1 MTSGT
6 FNTLPLEIYGMTTN
20 VTTPVLYAL
29 GTVTTLFHLGTPP
42 PPASRQRRR
51 QGGMSAP
58 QSMRRRARVLRL
70 PTKGPQ
76 DTAPLAAAIDRGDID
91 PATIVAIVGK
101 TEGNGCVND
110 FTRGYATL
118 ALKLLLAERLKCQM
132 AEVEARVA
140 IVMSGGTEGGLS
152 PHLLVFCREPATA
165 AAPGA
170 RLAIGVG
177 LTRLFK
183 PEEIG
188 RTAQIAATAEAVAA
202 AMKDAGI
209 ATAADVHFVQIKCP
223 LLTKE
228 RIEEA
233 ERRGAAVATD
243 DTYHSMALSRGAS
256 ALGIALA
263 LNEIDDAPEAAVCR
277 DWSLYSKVA
286 STSAGVELL
295 RNEIVVLGNSS
306 AWAGDLVIDHDV
318 MGDAIDADAARRVLA
333 RLRGETIAVLA
344 KAEASPTGE
353 IRGRRHTMLDDSDIH
368 STRHARAL
376 VGGVLAGVIGDT
388 LLYVSGGAEHQGPP
402 GGGPVA
408 IIGKV

>member
-1 MTSGT
+1 
-6 FNTLPLEIYGMTTN
+6 
-20 VTTPVLYAL
+20 
-29 GTVTTLFHLGTPP
+29 
-42 PPASRQRRR
+42 
-51 QGGMSAP
+51 
-58 QSMRRRARVLRL
+58 
-70 PTKGPQ
+70 
-76 DTAPLAAAIDRGDID
+76 
-91 PATIVAIVGK
+91 
-101 TEGNGCVND
+101 
-110 FTRGYATL
+110 
-118 ALKLLLAERLKCQM
+118 
-132 AEVEARVA
+132 
-140 IVMSGGTEGGLS
+140 
-152 PHLLVFCREPATA
+152 LVFCREPTTA
-165 AAPGA
+165 AASGP
-170 RLAIGVG
+170 RLAIGIS
-177 LTRLFK
+177 LTRPFK

-188 RTAQIAATAEAVAA
+188 RAAQIAATAEAVAA

-209 ATAADVHFVQIKCP
+209 PSAADVHFVQIKCP

-233 ERRGAAVATD
+233 ERRGATVATD

-256 ALGIALA
+256 ALGVALA
-263 LNEIDDAPEAAVCR
+263 LREIKDAPEAAVCH

-295 RNEIVVLGNSS
+295 RNEVVVLCNS
-306 AWAGDLVIDHDV
+306 AQWAGDLAIDHDV
-318 MGDAIDADAARRVLA
+318 MKDAIDAEAARRVLA
-333 RLRGETIAVLA
+333 RLGGATVAVLA